1 MVAKL
6 DNAALDFGFTDIDIG
21 TSLAGTTYASRA
33 IRSPFGVSCDVF
45 LRLTSRSST
54 ERSDER
60 FMPVV
65 LSYLEPRVRQME
77 IDAVPGS
84 GHHLHGNPPDAFGP
98 ARRAHALASAQT
110 GSTTP

>member
-1 MVAKL
+1 MRL
-6 DNAALDFGFTDIDIG
+6 WISGLPTSISGPPWPGRHTLRGQFGRR
-21 TSLAGTTYASRA
+21 LACLA
-33 IRSPFGVSCDVF
+33 VF

-110 GSTTP
+110 GSTT